1 MLYAILCYDC
11 EAALETWCRR
21 EEQAAL
27 ARLAGIE
34 RPLRAAGRLG
44 PALRFLPT
52 TTATTLRKD
61 RAADVTD
68 GPFAATGEDLVGC
81 YIVDCPSLDAA
92 IAVAGDFARAVDRG
106 TCALEIRP
114 LSGYSPGM
122 LPA

>member
-11 EAALETWCRR
+11 EADLEAWCPR

-27 ARLAGIE
+27 ARLARVE

-52 TTATTLRKD
+52 ITAATLCKD
-61 RAADVTD
+61 RAVDVAD
-68 GPFAATGEDLVGC
+68 GPCAATGEQLVGC
-81 YIVDCPSLDAA
+81 YIVECRSLDDA
-92 IAVAGDFARAVDRG
+92 IGIAGDFARAVDRG

-114 LSGYSPGM
+114 LSGYGPGM
-122 LPA
+122 LSA